1 MKTSESKEDIKK
13 QNVPSNLDIKEKV
26 IIDKFKKKNK
36 KLCLIKL
43 FSISFMILIVT
54 FTLLVVYFV
63 FKNKSNKPKEELEET
78 KTESENIE
86 NIKEREKIEHNHLP
100 MLEINNS
107 IIGVYSLEKGK
118 ETNIFNPEK
127 INLNEKDYNIEI
139 IIKNTDE
146 NNNSS
151 NVKRVLQEINSKFIP
166 ELSGKYEIRISFNIL
181 LTSMFE
187 LFKNCKI

>member
-13 QNVPSNLDIKEKV
+13 QNVPTNLDIKEKV

-36 KLCLIKL
+36 KLCLLKL

-63 FKNKSNKPKEELEET
+63 FKKKSNKPKEELEET

-86 NIKEREKIEHNHLP
+86 NIEEIEIEQIKNFYLP
-100 MLEINNS
+100 MLERNNS

-118 ETNIFNPEK
+118 
-127 INLNEKDYNIEI
+127 
-139 IIKNTDE
+139 
-146 NNNSS
+146 
-151 NVKRVLQEINSKFIP
+151 
-166 ELSGKYEIRISFNIL
+166 
-181 LTSMFE
+181 
-187 LFKNCKI
+187 